1 MKLTARCGSARSPEL
16 ITCAPI
22 SAGMRP
28 PVGLRDLDR
37 RLLLCN
43 ASMRLVLPLARNGHC
58 PGVLRSVHAREH
70 DDRDLPGGL
79 LLILGKIRHLFGLAI
94 EQPLALLARRHHSPD
109 LKAFVSQFDRCY
121 RVGD

>member
-1 MKLTARCGSARSPEL
+1 
-16 ITCAPI
+16 
-22 SAGMRP
+22 
-28 PVGLRDLDR
+28 
-37 RLLLCN
+37 
-43 ASMRLVLPLARNGHC
+43 MRLVLPLARNGHC

-94 EQPLALLARRHHSPD
+94 EQPLALLARRHRGPD